1 MAGQAAGAASGSAG
15 AGASAGAAAGAAAAT
30 SAAATATAA
39 AGVTAAGATAQVV
52 AVVTVT
58 SAVATAVG
66 TSGILT
72 PAAPAELILT
82 KCGLADPQSRIGK
95 FTLVFEGFPRML
107 DGRES
112 GILEGLVLDAY
123 NDLTVGSNFT
133 ETGSCLDPL
142 KREMKEV
149 NVLNQDYAP
158 LIEGLEGASFLE
170 ILFETKIV
178 CDKCLPSSPLFKNE
192 RDEEVK
198 AEKEN
203 PGDQQRGDEKQVNG
217 TQAENPTQNSARL
230 LRGYPRRLEDIGEQI
245 QDELEEEFQN
255 VLEQELAA
263 FDISGAD
270 FFQRLIQ
277 KVIFETEELSLIGEF
292 PFGFVS
298 IAQAYVTPTPI
309 ENGVEVDT
317 NENPSE
323 GGELSG
329 DSAGSGGST
338 GDGSS
343 TQDAELFTKVKF
355 QQQGDKAAF
364 EFTIVND
371 ETGEII
377 EETVLV
383 DPNDPL
389 SIPVPT
395 TSLPT
400 FAPTKEPTI
409 SPSTVPTIMFS
420 GQPTREPSK
429 SPSSVP
435 STVPSEKP
443 SNIPSSSPSNAPS
456 ALPSIMPSESPS
468 STPSASPSDIPS
480 MNPSSQPSATP
491 STMPSMIPSV
501 VPSDAP
507 SVDPSS
513 QPSDQPSANPSSQPS
528 SNPSS
533 TPSAQPSFHPSS
545 QPSSNP
551 SSFPSASPSK
561 SPTQFPS
568 VAPSKNPTSAP
579 SKSPTKAP
587 TPPPTP
593 SPTVAPT
600 KAPTSPPTP
609 SPTVVPTVSG
619 ACVIASSECTTGHVG
634 ASCPSGSSG
643 SIYTSSKPSAA
654 MTVSGE
660 SLNFAWSGLP
670 DAVAG
675 STVRIW
681 ANFEG
686 DIDQDQALECA
697 EVIGEGGRG
706 FSGFCSY
713 GQSSTTINYAFSSS
727 ATAAEFN
734 GWKSSDGTVS
744 MAIKLGNDVN
754 PEYGINVGAL
764 QLSYCQV

>member
-1 MAGQAAGAASGSAG
+1 
-15 AGASAGAAAGAAAAT
+15 
-30 SAAATATAA
+30 
-39 AGVTAAGATAQVV
+39 
-52 AVVTVT
+52 
-58 SAVATAVG
+58 
-66 TSGILT
+66 
-72 PAAPAELILT
+72 
-82 KCGLADPQSRIGK
+82 
-95 FTLVFEGFPRML
+95 ML

-149 NVLNQDYAP
+149 SILNQDYAP
-158 LIEGLEGASFLE
+158 LIEGLEGASFLD
-170 ILFETKIV
+170 IMFETKIV

-192 RDEEVK
+192 QDEEVE
-198 AEKEN
+198 AEEEN
-203 PGDQQRGDEKQVNG
+203 PGEQERGDEKQMNG
-217 TQAENPTQNSARL
+217 TQAEDPTKNSSRL

-245 QDELEEEFQN
+245 QDEFQEEFQD
-255 VLEQELAA
+255 VLEQELMA

-292 PFGFVS
+292 PSGFVS
-298 IAQAYVTPTPI
+298 IAQAYVTPTPV
-309 ENGVEVDT
+309 ENGVEVDA
-317 NENPSE
+317 NENASE
-323 GGELSG
+323 EEGS

-343 TQDAELFTKVKF
+343 TQDAELFTRVKF
-355 QQQGDKAAF
+355 QKQGDKAAF

-409 SPSTVPTIMFS
+409 SPSTVPTITFS
-420 GQPTREPSK
+420 GQPTREPSN

-443 SNIPSSSPSNAPS
+443 SNIPSTSPSNAPS

-468 STPSASPSDIPS
+468 SPPSVSPSDIPS
-480 MNPSSQPSATP
+480 ANPSSQPSTNPSSMPSESP
-491 STMPSMIPSV
+491 STNPSSMPSSMPSAIPSMIPSMIPSV

-507 SVDPSS
+507 SVNPSS
-513 QPSDQPSANPSSQPS
+513 QPSDQPSVNPSSQPS

-533 TPSAQPSFHPSS
+533 TPSAQPSSNPSS

-551 SSFPSASPSK
+551 SSLPSASPSK
-561 SPTQFPS
+561 SPTKFPS
-568 VAPSKNPTSAP
+568 VAPSKNPTSSP
-579 SKSPTKAP
+579 SKSPTKPP

-593 SPTVAPT
+593 SPTV
-600 KAPTSPPTP
+600 S
-609 SPTVVPTVSG
+609 PTVSG
-619 ACVIASSECTTGHVG
+619 ACEIASSECTTGHVG
-634 ASCPSGSSG
+634 ASCPSSSSG
-643 SIYTSSKPSAA
+643 SIYTSSKPSAT
-654 MTVSGE
+654 MTISGG

-686 DIDQDQALECA
+686 DIDQASECA

-713 GQSSTTINYAFSSS
+713 GNKGSTTTNYAFSSS

-744 MAIKLGNDVN
+744 MAIKLGIQVN
-754 PEYGINVGAL
+754 PSVGINVGAL